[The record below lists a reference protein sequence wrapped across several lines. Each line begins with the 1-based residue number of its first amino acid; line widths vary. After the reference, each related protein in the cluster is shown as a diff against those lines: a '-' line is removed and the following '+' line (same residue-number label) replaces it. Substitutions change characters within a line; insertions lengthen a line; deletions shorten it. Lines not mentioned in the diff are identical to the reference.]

1 MIVFSTKWR
10 EKMRLFPYGADIGGL
25 VIDVTAI
32 DPGNLRGGRRGRCVQ
47 GDVCRAL
54 FLRKTFPLFLSFK
67 MNLMRVQSLSWH
79 ISARLSQENGDQKTF
94 LGSSAHLSVEIPE
107 LLRGGPVDM
116 RADESHS
123 DKPGGDVERLVAL
136 QELDRPCGE
145 AVVRVV
151 LGGVDD
157 TRRVLAAEA

>member
-1 MIVFSTKWR
+1 
-10 EKMRLFPYGADIGGL
+10 
-25 VIDVTAI
+25 
-32 DPGNLRGGRRGRCVQ
+32 
-47 GDVCRAL
+47 
-54 FLRKTFPLFLSFK
+54 
-67 MNLMRVQSLSWH
+67 
-79 ISARLSQENGDQKTF
+79 
-94 LGSSAHLSVEIPE
+94 
-107 LLRGGPVDM
+107 M

-123 DKPGGDVERLVAL
+123 DKPGGDFERLVAL

>member
-10 EKMRLFPYGADIGGL
+10 KKMRLFPYGADIGGL

-32 DPGNLRGGRRGRCVQ
+32 DPGNLRGGRRDRCVQ

-79 ISARLSQENGDQKTF
+79 ILLVCHKKTATKKRF
-94 LGSSAHLSVEIPE
+94 WGLPHTSV
-107 LLRGGPVDM
+107 
-116 RADESHS
+116 
-123 DKPGGDVERLVAL
+123 
-136 QELDRPCGE
+136 
-145 AVVRVV
+145 
-151 LGGVDD
+151 
-157 TRRVLAAEA
+157 